1 MDARDSNLTFTAA
14 GRATEEPGA
23 RVKCAPA
30 SETAVASTGSDARDA
45 NVCSKSTR
53 PSAASRI
60 DALTLAV
67 LFDREPVSNE
77 TERLPGVRTLSS
89 TAGETALPEEPARPM
104 MTAALVLMMSRP
116 VHSPMSPSSSE
127 A

>member
-1 MDARDSNLTFTAA
+1 M
-14 GRATEEPGA
+14 
-23 RVKCAPA
+23 KCAPA
-30 SETAVASTGSDARDA
+30 SDTAVASDGSDERDA

-67 LFDREPVSNE
+67 ASGRDPVSNE
-77 TERLPGVRTLSS
+77 TEKLPGVRTLSS
-89 TAGETALPEEPARPM
+89 TAGETMFPEVVRRPM
-104 MTAALVLMMSRP
+104 MTAALVLMMSWP
-116 VHSPMSPSSSE
+116 VHNPMSPSSSE